1 MKTTTEVQHLNQL
14 QRKYSLKRNR
24 GLRKEIGY
32 ARFLLFFFLS
42 IYFST
47 DYCNL
52 WAQVTVD
59 GDSASI
65 ATTFKTGE
73 SYRYSY
79 SETVIQAEVEKSTNI
94 NFTLRVD
101 DETDSS
107 FILTLTYDYPVSD
120 PLEKAIYHDLGIRY
134 EMSKSGQLQFYDVDQ
149 LKSALAARMMNLAE
163 TVDSSNHIR
172 ILKFLE
178 RLQSPNG
185 FTETFKHIKY
195 LFQGSNRT
203 YPFDTEQRRET
214 SIDGLAGLSLPAV
227 ETSQFEKSKA
237 EGSTLYVLSFGVEAD
252 QDRGH
257 EAILAEQTRH
267 IREQLGDST
276 ATLALD
282 EKISFVNYW
291 LTTIEFEGTNG
302 VMKSY
307 NDIKEVSCG
316 GMGASIRRVLVRE

>member
-1 MKTTTEVQHLNQL
+1 M
-14 QRKYSLKRNR
+14 RSRSLCKRF
-24 GLRKEIGY
+24 ETSW
-32 ARFLLFFFLS
+32 FLS
-42 IYFST
+42 FLFLPLYLCASHV
-47 DYCNL
+47 NL
-52 WAQVTVD
+52 WGQVTVD

-79 SETVIQAEVEKSTNI
+79 NEVVVQGGVERSTNI

-107 FILTLTYDYPVSD
+107 FILTLTYDSPTSD
-120 PLEKAIYHDLGIRY
+120 LLEKAIYHDLGIRY
-134 EMSKSGQLQFYDVDQ
+134 ELGKSGALQFYDTDQ
-149 LKSALAARMMNLAE
+149 LRSAIRARMMALAE
-163 TVDSSNHIR
+163 TVDSSDHAR
-172 ILKFLE
+172 IIKFLE

-203 YPFDTEQRRET
+203 YLFNTEQRGET

-227 ETSQFEKSKA
+227 ETSRFEANKA

-252 QDRGH
+252 QDKGH

-267 IREQLGDST
+267 IQEQLGDST

-291 LTTIEFEGTNG
+291 RTTIEFDGING

-307 NDIKEVSCG
+307 NYIKEIAFG